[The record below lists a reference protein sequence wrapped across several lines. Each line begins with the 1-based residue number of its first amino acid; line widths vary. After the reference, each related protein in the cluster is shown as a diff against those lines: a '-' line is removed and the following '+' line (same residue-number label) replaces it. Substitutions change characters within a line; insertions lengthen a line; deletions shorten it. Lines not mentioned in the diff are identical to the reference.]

1 MKSLSSTD
9 VMQLTRALGEMLCCL
24 HLAAVLRGDDSNNH
38 LDPSFLAC
46 SRGLLML
53 ESSSN
58 PNLYSTNF

>member
-1 MKSLSSTD
+1 
-9 VMQLTRALGEMLCCL
+9 MQLTRALGEMLCCL

-53 ESSSN
+53 ETSSN
-58 PNLYSTNF
+58 PNLYSTNL